1 MRTAKRSSSLN
12 AASSVTGKPERS
24 RRAANTMR
32 TQIAIAL
39 SPRTSSASRTSAISS
54 SRSSV
59 PEKRPVKELHQH
71 AVGSYNNPRDVEL
84 AVVGLARFELL

>member
-24 RRAANTMR
+24 RRAANTMC

-39 SPRTSSASRTSAISS
+39 SPRTSSASRTTVISS

-59 PEKRPVKELHQH
+59 PANDPSKSSTSML
-71 AVGSYNNPRDVEL
+71 S
-84 AVVGLARFELL
+84 ARITIPAMSSSQS